1 MVCNTKIITPDV
13 AFRGPLMDGMDSATS
28 FKVVNV
34 VIEASSA
41 TSVRSDRV
49 ELARIELPG

>member
-1 MVCNTKIITPDV
+1 MVCNTRIITPDV
-13 AFRGPLMDGMDSATS
+13 VFRGPPIDDMDSATS

-41 TSVRSDRV
+41 TSVRSDGV
-49 ELARIELPG
+49 ELARIELPD